1 MGDPHLVEEEGE
13 EVVVLVLVAAVVVE
27 VEKRGEPLATTEGSS
42 LRNNTECSPRYN
54 SLISTIVSSTSPLKS
69 VFLVTV
75 LKLNRCDL
83 LRKPM
88 G

>member
-1 MGDPHLVEEEGE
+1 MGDPHLVEEGE
-13 EVVVLVLVAAVVVE
+13 EVVVLVLVAAVVE
-27 VEKRGEPLATTEGSS
+27 EEKRGEPPATTEGSS

-54 SLISTIVSSTSPLKS
+54 SLISSIVGNTSPLKS
-69 VFLVTV
+69 VFLVTI
-75 LKLNRCDL
+75 LKLNRSDL